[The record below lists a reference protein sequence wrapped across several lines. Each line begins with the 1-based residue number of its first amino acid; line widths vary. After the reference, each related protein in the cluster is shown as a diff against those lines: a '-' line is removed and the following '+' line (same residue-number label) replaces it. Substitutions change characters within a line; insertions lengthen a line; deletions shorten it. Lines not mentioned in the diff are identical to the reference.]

1 MSSAIDSHLARHA
14 PDWHTEGRVCF
25 RQGAAFYRPNS
36 RIVRDLGVLAA
47 AVYRQETGHLEV
59 LDAMAA
65 TGVRSL
71 RYLAESGAERV
82 VANDAN
88 PELAPLLAA
97 NLAEAIASGRCQLQ
111 ATDANRL
118 FFSCYGRQEFF
129 DLVDADS
136 FGSPLPYLTTMFW
149 ALKVGGLAY
158 ITSTDGR
165 ATTGHAPV
173 SSLMAYGAYARAHP
187 SAHEQGLRLILG
199 SAQQQAARQGFGMQ
213 PVFAYFSGQTYRVMV
228 RLVATSQL
236 TPQNYGLLG
245 YCHNCG
251 NYQVVPW
258 KQLSRARCPHDGS
271 PPVVTGPLW
280 LGALHDREYLQK
292 MTALAQQWQWR
303 RQANLLEIMQAEAT
317 MPPYFFTLQA
327 IGKQG
332 KLDLPKRE
340 KLLTALQAAGYR
352 ATLTHIEPQAI
363 KTDAS
368 LADCVAIAAAISSDG
383 KPLQQ
388 PS

>member
-1 MSSAIDSHLARHA
+1 MSPAIDSHLATT
-14 PDWHTEGRVCF
+14 PFDLQEEGRVRF
-25 RQGAAFYRPNS
+25 RQGTAFYRPAS
-36 RIVRDLGVLAA
+36 RVVRDLGVLAA
-47 AVYRQETGHLEV
+47 AVHRAETGSLQV

-88 PELAPLLAA
+88 PELAPLLAE
-97 NLAEAIASGRCQLQ
+97 NLAEAIAAGRCELQ

-118 FFSCYGRQEFF
+118 FFACYGRQEFF
-129 DLVDADS
+129 DLVDVDS

-165 ATTGHAPV
+165 ATTGHAPA

-199 SAQQQAARQGFGMQ
+199 SAQQQAARQGFGIQ

-228 RLVATSQL
+228 RLLASPQL

-245 YCHNCG
+245 YCHDCG

-280 LGALHDREYLQK
+280 LGELHDLNYLQK
-292 MTALAQQWQWR
+292 MMALAQQWQWL

-340 KLLTALQAAGYR
+340 QLLAALQAAGYR
-352 ATLTHIEPQAI
+352 ATPTHIEPQAI

-368 LADCVAIAAAISSDG
+368 LAACAAIAAAIGSKG
-383 KPLQQ
+383 AQ
-388 PS
+388 P

>member
-1 MSSAIDSHLARHA
+1 MLAS
-14 PDWHTEGRVCF
+14 DWTREGRVCF

-47 AVYRQETGHLEV
+47 AVYRQETGCLQV

-71 RYLAESGAERV
+71 RYLVESEAERV
-82 VANDAN
+82 VTNDAN
-88 PELAPLLAA
+88 PELASLLAA
-97 NLAEAIASGRCQLQ
+97 NLAEAIASGHCQLQ
-111 ATDANRL
+111 AMDANRL
-118 FFSCYGRQEFF
+118 FFSCYGRQDFF
-129 DLVDADS
+129 DLVDVDS

-165 ATTGHAPV
+165 ATTGHAPA

-199 SAQQQAARQGFGMQ
+199 SAQQQAARQGFGIQ
-213 PVFAYFSGQTYRVMV
+213 PIFSYFSGQTYRVMV
-228 RLVATSQL
+228 RLLATPQL

-245 YCHNCG
+245 YCHDCG
-251 NYQVVPW
+251 NYQIVPW
-258 KQLSRARCPHDGS
+258 KQLNRIRCPHDGS

-280 LGALHDREYLQK
+280 LGELHDREYLQK
-292 MTALAQQWQWR
+292 MTALAQQWQWL
-303 RQANLLEIMQAEAT
+303 RQASLLEIMQAEAT
-317 MPPYFFTLQA
+317 MPPYFLTLQA

-340 KLLTALQAAGYR
+340 RLLAALQTAGYR
-352 ATLTHIEPQAI
+352 ATPTHIESQAI

-368 LADCVAIAAAISSDG
+368 LADCAAIAAAISG
-383 KPLQQ
+383 K
-388 PS
+388 